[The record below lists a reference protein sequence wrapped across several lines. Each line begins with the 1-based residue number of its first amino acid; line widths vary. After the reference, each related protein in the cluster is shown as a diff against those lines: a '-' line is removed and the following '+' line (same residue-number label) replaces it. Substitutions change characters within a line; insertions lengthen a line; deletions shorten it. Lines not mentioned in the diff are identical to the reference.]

1 MLLLGY
7 TLFRDKYFKTT
18 WQTTNFKYC
27 NVFSIVPRVFLENK
41 RHVSSY
47 IIYVLNISWN
57 GATRV
62 TNCTYTVHRGKKK
75 REYKYANKIWK
86 AEFTVKE

>member
-1 MLLLGY
+1 MLLGY
-7 TLFRDKYFKTT
+7 TLFGDKYFKTM
-18 WQTTNFKYC
+18 WQTTNFKYR

-41 RHVSSY
+41 RRVSSY
-47 IIYVLNISWN
+47 VIYVLNISWN

-62 TNCTYTVHRGKKK
+62 TNCTYAVHRGRKK

-86 AEFTVKE
+86 AKFTVKE